1 MIMSKRRQ
9 YMRKVKRK
17 KVAKRNTIS
26 RKDEIIGILAIALV
40 FIVAAIAA
48 YYYSLS
54 KVS

>member
-1 MIMSKRRQ
+1 
-9 YMRKVKRK
+9 MRKVKRK